1 MYVEWLLP
9 VRIADLRGTYG
20 EGLARAE
27 TSHSRL
33 GKQASQYRP
42 DSRRSP
48 ACKTLAT
55 CDPERRDPAANGIAP
70 SRCQKPGGAARAA
83 MASMSAVGDV
93 CLRKS
98 DSAGASFPR
107 KFLKDSEIQA

>member
-1 MYVEWLLP
+1 
-9 VRIADLRGTYG
+9 
-20 EGLARAE
+20 
-27 TSHSRL
+27 
-33 GKQASQYRP
+33 
-42 DSRRSP
+42 
-48 ACKTLAT
+48 
-55 CDPERRDPAANGIAP
+55 
-70 SRCQKPGGAARAA
+70 